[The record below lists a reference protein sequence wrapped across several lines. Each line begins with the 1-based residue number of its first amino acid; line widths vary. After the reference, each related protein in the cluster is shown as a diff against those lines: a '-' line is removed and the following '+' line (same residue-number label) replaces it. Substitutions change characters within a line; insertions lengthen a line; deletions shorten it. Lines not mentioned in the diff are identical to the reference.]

1 MSVEEEVVWLRFV
14 IQILREQA
22 TIDIFPEP
30 A

>member
-1 MSVEEEVVWLRFV
+1 MSIEEEVVWLRFV

-22 TIDIFPEP
+22 TIDICPEP